1 MIEAI
6 GDKVIVKLMRRNQT
20 SGGIILPNNSAD
32 PQGYGKILSIGPDV
46 PTWDKDQT
54 KNLKIGDIIVFH
66 IRAGMDLLMDKEIL
80 RTLKYDEIYGILR
93 NKEFASN
100 LEEIVITGNTEGT
113 PLIQPAGGG
122 IIAS

>member
-80 RTLKYDEIYGILR
+80 RT
-93 NKEFASN
+93 
-100 LEEIVITGNTEGT
+100 
-113 PLIQPAGGG
+113 
-122 IIAS
+122 